1 MVGFSW
7 VPGRMSNVSL
17 KRDLADLSRKKKQM
31 FSTMFFIVV
40 PFRKHETVVL
50 SERQKVKSFRNFE
63 SRKHRRLS
71 VFERKNVV
79 AF

>member
-50 SERQKVKSFRNFE
+50 SESLLETLKVENIE
-63 SRKHRRLS
+63 DYLS
-71 VFERKNVV
+71 LRGKML
-79 AF
+79 